1 MQPLTHGSA
10 VAPGNANGKRVA
22 TSRAPRRQA
31 GWRPVTGRL
40 LVRHNQSANAA
51 ARARHEDVYGVA
63 HGVALDRWRRCA
75 PAGVGLD
82 FKLGPRGSALA
93 LWLPS
98 SGFLCSSND
107 VLNERRG
114 GGELVGG
121 SGGGRF
127 ALGTC
132 GDAETGPARAAQRL
146 GASG

>member
-1 MQPLTHGSA
+1 MCTVLRTVLRLT
-10 VAPGNANGKRVA
+10 
-22 TSRAPRRQA
+22 
-31 GWRPVTGRL
+31 
-40 LVRHNQSANAA
+40 
-51 ARARHEDVYGVA
+51 
-63 HGVALDRWRRCA
+63 
-75 PAGVGLD
+75 AGVDALRLASGLISNLAQEEVGFIACD
-82 FKLGPRGSALA
+82 LSIRRSGSGALA

-121 SGGGRF
+121 GGGGRF